1 MAKEK
6 YLEKLSKMDGEKLV
20 EELLYRD
27 YLLTQEEKSSDE
39 YTERYFKLKYMY
51 NICKDYIVDKL
62 ISNIILSESK
72 KSTKRC
78 F

>member
-39 YTERYFKLKYMY
+39 YTGRYFKLKYMY

-62 ISNIILSESK
+62 NK
-72 KSTKRC
+72 
-78 F
+78 

>member
-6 YLEKLSKMDGEKLV
+6 YLEKLSKMDGEKLA

-62 ISNIILSESK
+62 NK
-72 KSTKRC
+72 
-78 F
+78 

>member
-1 MAKEK
+1 
-6 YLEKLSKMDGEKLV
+6 MDGEKLV

-51 NICKDYIVDKL
+51 NICKDYIADKL
-62 ISNIILSESK
+62 NK
-72 KSTKRC
+72 
-78 F
+78 